1 MWGQG
6 KKISEPSAQFCCE
19 HETAL
24 KNSLWKK
31 KKPSF
36 FLSNLQYD
44 YMDVRNREKK
54 ENVAYNLIFISF

>member
-1 MWGQG
+1 M
-6 KKISEPSAQFCCE
+6 E
-19 HETAL
+19 
-24 KNSLWKK
+24 K